1 MIRAKFQH
9 SRKGIVFKTDDVITN
24 LTSQQE
30 EEAIKKGWAYVQEEA
45 EEKVT
50 ISNSKKEIQDYMYKH
65 HFGYDESMTK
75 AELIEIIE
83 NYAD

>member
-50 ISNSKKEIQDYMYKH
+50 ISNSKKEIQDYMYKN